1 MRIKL
6 PLNKDL
12 GRLYLGPLAFVLVI
26 FLLWGNDICTFKQS
40 VALGTVVWMGL
51 WWVLHPVHIAI
62 TAFVPIPINALFDLI
77 PTNHLISQYFSEIV
91 VLLLGSELISL
102 TWEKTHLDRRLAIGS
117 LCCIGTSLKSQVF
130 VWLVASTLL
139 SIILPNVVVVMIFLP
154 VAISMLKFLGEKDTQ
169 RSAAATVILLAIV
182 WGAGIGGF
190 GSPLGGSANL
200 VAVSYI
206 EGLIGHEFM
215 YMDWVY
221 RFMPILALVFV
232 LNLLILFRLCPKGKH
247 LKGGAEYFRQAY
259 AEFGRMS
266 RGEKIAMWLFVFA
279 TVLAFARPLYA
290 EWFPALK
297 PAFVFFIFGMLTFV
311 LRDEGGWML
320 TWRDAE
326 KGLMWGMIFMFAG
339 GLALGRLITETD
351 AAMVIAQGLT
361 QLSLDGGFET
371 MLSVA
376 FLGTFLTE
384 ISSNTAAAS
393 ISIPVVLSLT
403 QELMLNP
410 IPYLLVTIVAVNCAY
425 ILPVSIRA
433 IGVSYG
439 LSTDALLKEGVK
451 LSILTMLFVSLIGY
465 LAMKFWPMFVTLD

>member
-1 MRIKL
+1 MYKL

-12 GRLYLGPLAFVLVI
+12 RRLLAGPLSFLLVI
-26 FLLWGNDICTFKQS
+26 ALLMQADACSFKQA

-51 WWVLHPVHIAI
+51 WWIFHPVHIAI
-62 TAFVPIPINALFDLI
+62 TAFLPIPINALFDLI

-117 LCCIGTSLKSQVF
+117 LCCIGTSLKGQVF
-130 VWLVASTLL
+130 VWLFASTIL

-154 VAISMLKFLGEKDTQ
+154 VAISMLKFLGETDLQ
-169 RSAAATVILLAIV
+169 RSKAATAIMLAIV

-206 EGLIGHEFM
+206 EQMIGHEFM
-215 YMDWVY
+215 YMDWLY
-221 RFMPILALVFV
+221 RFVPILALVFL
-232 LNLLILFRLCPKGKH
+232 LNLIVCLRLCPKGMH
-247 LKGGAEYFRQAY
+247 LHGGADYFRKTY
-259 AEFGRMS
+259 REFGAMS
-266 RGEKIAMWLFVFA
+266 RGEKIGLILFVAA
-279 TVLAFARPLYA
+279 TVLAFARPLYDH
-290 EWFPALK
+290 WFPSLK

-311 LRDEGGWML
+311 LRDEKGWML

-339 GLALGRLITETD
+339 GLALGRLITETG
-351 AAMVIAQGLT
+351 AALVIAQGLT
-361 QLSLDGGFET
+361 QLPLDGGFET

-376 FLGTFLTE
+376 FFGTVLTE

-393 ISIPVVLSLT
+393 IAIPVVLSLAK
-403 QELMLNP
+403 ELLLNP
-410 IPYLLVTIVAVNCAY
+410 VPYLLVTIVAVNCAY

-439 LSTDALLKEGVK
+439 LSSDALLKEGFK
-451 LSILTMLFVSLIGY
+451 LSVMTMVLVSLVGY
-465 LAMKFWPMFVTLD
+465 LAMKFWPAFVTLT